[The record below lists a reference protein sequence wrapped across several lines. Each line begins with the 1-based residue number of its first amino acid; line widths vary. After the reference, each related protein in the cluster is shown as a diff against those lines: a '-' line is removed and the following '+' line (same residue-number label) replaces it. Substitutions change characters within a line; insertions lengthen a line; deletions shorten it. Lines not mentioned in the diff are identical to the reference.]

1 MGNYKNRLQ
10 FVHHDELFSTRE
22 DAMNYLNGQLIQ
34 IDRPA
39 LYAEPMILKYGDE
52 AEPNIIL
59 AIGSVGNGET
69 MSTNNKVFAI
79 DLANIEESIEKLNGQ
94 VEDIKN
100 FKELVSAII
109 ASCGLNEDGTYSID
123 LDDDILKSAENLKM
137 ADTLLSSAL
146 QDEIARAKAEEMKLA
161 LHPQDSDTISFGIDR
176 QDSGTS
182 LIADVKLADKK
193 TFDNTNWSNIIIK
206 DENGLLTNVDVKYEE
221 GQLIVTI
228 NGET

>member
-22 DAMNYLNGQLIQ
+22 DAMNYVNGQLIQ

-52 AEPNIIL
+52 EEPNIIL

-69 MSTNNKVFAI
+69 MSTNNKVFFI

-94 VEDIKN
+94 VEDVKN
-100 FKELVSAII
+100 VKELVSAII

-123 LDDDILKSAENLKM
+123 LDDDILRDKLDLFLKERETQFSSESLHQLATHISKSGIPRNA
-137 ADTLLSSAL
+137 T
-146 QDEIARAKAEEMKLA
+146 EIVAKALSQSKNIYYTTGVNEFPEEYK
-161 LHPQDSDTISFGIDR
+161 DKFTCIID
-176 QDSGTS
+176 GW
-182 LIADVKLADKK
+182 
-193 TFDNTNWSNIIIK
+193 NN
-206 DENGLLTNVDVKYEE
+206 
-221 GQLIVTI
+221 
-228 NGET
+228 

>member
-22 DAMNYLNGQLIQ
+22 DAMNYVNGQLIQ

-69 MSTNNKVFAI
+69 MSTNNKVFFI

-94 VEDIKN
+94 VEDVKN
-100 FKELVSAII
+100 VKELVSAII

-146 QDEIARAKAEEMKLA
+146 QDEIARAKAEEMKL
-161 LHPQDSDTISFGIDR
+161 T
-176 QDSGTS
+176 
-182 LIADVKLADKK
+182 
-193 TFDNTNWSNIIIK
+193 
-206 DENGLLTNVDVKYEE
+206 
-221 GQLIVTI
+221 
-228 NGET
+228 